1 MIVWGKSLLMAP
13 LKGRDISKLSAR
25 EIAAGQMQPS
35 TIAVKHRILWA
46 AFSERDICFQQ
57 KHFNFKGSYKWYWK
71 HRFSKIKEIRPDFG
85 RETRKQMYDHYEE
98 EKIWAAYY
106 DLDKNFRPYTC
117 ISDLLMLLVWKV
129 LKFFCYCGAREPASL
144 LNEDIIIK
152 VETGGQWK
160 GLKKMKLIGFS
171 VEKSV
176 NLTLSNPVE
185 RSGDFTSI
193 VEDRYNKLCI
203 VQLVEHYRETHLP
216 TNYTGKFFCKEAT
229 LLQLGER
236 KKKEPRNK
244 SKVDYRNGH
253 FKPNDFDRYVRK
265 LAVKC
270 DFEYAKK

>member
-1 MIVWGKSLLMAP
+1 
-13 LKGRDISKLSAR
+13 
-25 EIAAGQMQPS
+25 
-35 TIAVKHRILWA
+35 
-46 AFSERDICFQQ
+46 
-57 KHFNFKGSYKWYWK
+57 
-71 HRFSKIKEIRPDFG
+71 
-85 RETRKQMYDHYEE
+85 MYDHYEE

-106 DLDKNFRPYTC
+106 DLDKNFRPYSS

-129 LKFFCYCGAREPASL
+129 LKFFCDRGAKEPASL

-152 VETGGQWK
+152 KETGGQWK

-185 RSGDFTSI
+185 RHGDYTSV
-193 VEDRYNKLCI
+193 VEDKCNTLCI
-203 VQLVEHYRETHLP
+203 VRLVEYYRAKHLP
-216 TNYTGKFFCKEAT
+216 PNYTGKFFCREAT

-236 KKKEPRNK
+236 NKNEPSNK
-244 SKVDYRNGH
+244 SKVDYKTGH
-253 FKPNDFDRYVRK
+253 FKPNDFDKYVKK